1 MSTQAQ
7 IDANRAN
14 AQNSTGPKTDEGK
27 AKSSANA
34 RRHGLLSASGAY
46 FTEAE
51 QRDYEELENNLLKEC
66 LPGSELEH
74 QAFLRYAFNTY
85 QVMRAQRLEV
95 EAQDNFLDNPG
106 DEKYFA
112 QMERMVKIT
121 GMLERR
127 ADKALNELRRLQ
139 RDRISALDIHNEL
152 YLLEKKVPLPLTL
165 PVAEMRKTKQ
175 SQTSPFVLAMMA
187 LNTTPEARSIV
198 ENQTK
203 PNGVPHV
210 TATQIAEL
218 ARQQGR

>member
-1 MSTQAQ
+1 MASQAQ
-7 IDANRAN
+7 LDANRAN
-14 AQNSTGPKTDEGK
+14 AQHSTGPKTEEGK
-27 AKSSANA
+27 AKSAANA

-51 QRDYEELENNLLKEC
+51 QRDYEVLENNLLKEC

-95 EAQDNFLDNPG
+95 EAQDKFLDNSG

-152 YLLEKKVPLPLTL
+152 YMLEKKVPLPLSL
-165 PVAEMRKTKQ
+165 PVAEMRKTNQ
-175 SQTSPFVLAMMA
+175 SQTSPFMLAMMA
-187 LNTTPEARSIV
+187 LNTTPEVQQII

-203 PNGVPHV
+203 PKDDLKV
-210 TATQIAEL
+210 TAEQLAEL
-218 ARQQGR
+218 ARKLGK

>member
-1 MSTQAQ
+1 
-7 IDANRAN
+7 
-14 AQNSTGPKTDEGK
+14 
-27 AKSSANA
+27 
-34 RRHGLLSASGAY
+34 
-46 FTEAE
+46 
-51 QRDYEELENNLLKEC
+51 
-66 LPGSELEH
+66 
-74 QAFLRYAFNTY
+74 
-85 QVMRAQRLEV
+85 
-95 EAQDNFLDNPG
+95 
-106 DEKYFA
+106 
-112 QMERMVKIT
+112 MERMVKIT

-218 ARQQGR
+218 ARQ

>member
-1 MSTQAQ
+1 MASQAQ
-7 IDANRAN
+7 LDANRAN
-14 AQNSTGPKTDEGK
+14 AQNSTGPKTEEGK

-34 RRHGLLSASGAY
+34 HRHGLLSASGAY

-175 SQTSPFVLAMMA
+175 SQTSPFMLAMMA
-187 LNTTPEARSIV
+187 LNTTPEVQQII

-203 PNGVPHV
+203 PKDDLKV
-210 TATQIAEL
+210 TAEQLAEL
-218 ARQQGR
+218 ARKVGK